1 MQGQTTPV
9 QRKITMILKIKDWLN
24 ENKVSVALVGAAIVI
39 TTQWGQCSYDPSV
52 KPVEDVQEG
61 AQDAVP

>member
-1 MQGQTTPV
+1 
-9 QRKITMILKIKDWLN
+9 MILKIKDWLN

-52 KPVEDVQEG
+52 KPVEDVQEE